1 MRQNKAA
8 AEPDP
13 CGGRGHGERRYGRGR
28 SSCLGRF
35 AASLAPRFIALYILY
50 MTEASELSVSDA
62 RKDLAA
68 VIDEA
73 RSTHKPVWLS
83 RRGHRVAAVVSADDL
98 ERLEELAGDM
108 ADILD
113 AEEARVEMGRSQAE
127 PIPWEQVKA
136 DLGLS

>member
-1 MRQNKAA
+1 
-8 AEPDP
+8 
-13 CGGRGHGERRYGRGR
+13 
-28 SSCLGRF
+28 
-35 AASLAPRFIALYILY
+35 

-108 ADILD
+108 VDILD